1 MNKIQVIVEIRY
13 KMVTGARYKYKHGR
27 KNPVSEFIND
37 WAETKEWG
45 KKKLINKKKKN
56 RSKP

>member
-37 WAETKEWG
+37 WAETKEWE
-45 KKKLINKKKKN
+45 KNK
-56 RSKP
+56 